1 MITRFVAVVVLVACS
16 TVQGATLKGDVRT
29 AGGDS
34 LPARITI
41 LSNAGGI
48 ALDTHDTRDDGTFS
62 VEVEAEGLVAA
73 SVSAPGYAS
82 QEIDLSGGVPSRSV
96 RFVLRPLQIVQGS
109 VKDSE
114 GRPQTGASVRVR
126 RLGVQRRIH
135 LDDASSAVT
144 DESGAFA
151 VAIPSGGSDRFVVDV
166 EADGWVPQS
175 SGVLDSGS
183 AGNTG
188 VGEGSLESV
197 LISLGSRGPR

>member
-1 MITRFVAVVVLVACS
+1 MLD
-16 TVQGATLKGDVRT
+16 GARHHVNGRRT
-29 AGGDS
+29 DGDS

-96 RFVLRPLQIVQGS
+96 RFVLNPLQIVQGS

-175 SGVLDSGS
+175 SVVLDSGS